1 MTFNEHS
8 SHEVALA
15 LKEALEEIVE
25 MKWEDV
31 PGTKE
36 KECGNYRDH
45 SLFCAQEYA
54 RLVLSKGISEDPY
67 VRKIV

>member
-1 MTFNEHS
+1 
-8 SHEVALA
+8 
-15 LKEALEEIVE
+15 